1 MPSRMNTRFTGSLAV
16 LLASTALSAVPA
28 MAQDVGTAAAV
39 NPLSQSTPPGGETRV
54 LRIGARVVHKERVQT
69 TAEGTVQ
76 LLFIDKTTLDI
87 GPNSNLVID
96 NFVYDP
102 SAGTGKIATSLT
114 KGALRFV
121 GGQLSHQG
129 AATVSTPVA
138 TIGIRGGIATIAH
151 GPEGTRII
159 NDFGW
164 LSITNGSG
172 TTFLRRT
179 GFAVLVT
186 DWNSSPT
193 EPQRVTQSETNH
205 YLELLTSKT
214 GQNGGAPSLPTD
226 VLVGQF
232 GIGQFNGAFGPNGQP
247 IQQQTTNVENVTT
260 DIIIQATQKATA
272 PVLRVTIHSPP
283 PPPTPSPP
291 PPAPPPNGTTGTT
304 ISTTTTAQRPN

>member
-1 MPSRMNTRFTGSLAV
+1 M

-39 NPLSQSTPPGGETRV
+39 NPLSQSTPPGGGTRV
-54 LRIGARVVHKERVQT
+54 LRIGTRVVHKERIQT

-76 LLFIDKTTLDI
+76 LLFIDKTTLNI

-96 NFVYDP
+96 SFVYDP

-138 TIGIRGGIATIAH
+138 AIGIRGGIATIAH

-172 TTFLRRT
+172 TTFIRRT

-193 EPQRVTQSETNH
+193 ETQRVTQSETNH

-214 GQNGGAPSLPTD
+214 GQTGGASSLPTD

-232 GIGQFNGAFGPNGQP
+232 GIGQFNGAFGPNTQP
-247 IQQQTTNVENVTT
+247 IQQQIE
-260 DIIIQATQKATA
+260 
-272 PVLRVTIHSPP
+272 PP
-283 PPPTPSPP
+283 PD
-291 PPAPPPNGTTGTT
+291 
-304 ISTTTTAQRPN
+304 